1 MLKRLSFNSS
11 DPALP
16 LPSPNGA
23 LGFNSYPFPPAAS
36 QSSPSFYPPS
46 PSNPNGPPPSASL
59 TIERDTLHKSLES
72 FSELLVALD
81 TYRGLLA
88 QVAKAER
95 GLGESCKNLSGMF
108 GNKAEVGGRN
118 EVICEYGQP
127 DSLHTAKKLIPINDL
142 DKALNSNSAFFESLA
157 EVDSKYSKVAQ
168 KEFQALNETSSKFF
182 KKIAVRIS
190 PGRKMFC
197 KAVS

>member
-23 LGFNSYPFPPAAS
+23 PGFNSGYPFPQAQA
-36 QSSPSFYPPS
+36 QASPSFYPAS
-46 PSNPNGPPPSASL
+46 PSNPNGPPPSAPL

-81 TYRGLLA
+81 TYRGLLT

-95 GLGESCKNLSGMF
+95 GLGESCKNLSGLF
-108 GNKAEVGGRN
+108 GNKAEQGGRN
-118 EVICEYGQP
+118 EIICECGSGVEYEARQ
-127 DSLHTAKKLIPINDL
+127 L
-142 DKALNSNSAFFESLA
+142 
-157 EVDSKYSKVAQ
+157 
-168 KEFQALNETSSKFF
+168 
-182 KKIAVRIS
+182 
-190 PGRKMFC
+190 M
-197 KAVS
+197 